1 MRVLLGTVELRG
13 FRAVFVLPRAV
24 HTHEATL
31 CCNLCILCFVLFCAA
46 SLSLRAHGYKEA
58 NLAFV
63 RCSPPARN
71 PLFWSGKENPF
82 GHCGF
87 IQVPSRKVRQWEAW
101 TGWCSGKRPTFM
113 TTSTHCPDSQLQNN
127 SSKKQPTFM
136 AH

>member
-13 FRAVFVLPRAV
+13 FRAVFVLPRAL

-46 SLSLRAHGYKEA
+46 SLSLLAHGYKEA

-87 IQVPSRKVRQWEAW
+87 IQPLRRRKVHNGKRGELLWEAAADIHDNLA
-101 TGWCSGKRPTFM
+101 
-113 TTSTHCPDSQLQNN
+113 TSVQMYKTSELQ
-127 SSKKQPTFM
+127 
-136 AH
+136 

>member
-1 MRVLLGTVELRG
+1 MRVLLLLGTVELRG

-58 NLAFV
+58 KLAFV

-87 IQVPSRKVRQWEAW
+87 IQPLWPQKSSQWEAW
-101 TGWCSGKRPTFM
+101 RAALGSGRGH
-113 TTSTHCPDSQLQNN
+113 S
-127 SSKKQPTFM
+127 
-136 AH
+136 